1 MPWLDGPA
9 SGQIPT
15 TGRPWSGRIYIVA
28 SLFPSFAN
36 TTITIRYNSDN
47 KYQNCA
53 VMREEG
59 EWTSEPCDWFDGDSD
74 EGEEWKERGRREK
87 RTDFGVGVV
96 AVLVAL
102 QF

>member
-1 MPWLDGPA
+1 MGWLGLSDYFEEA
-9 SGQIPT
+9 SRQCIGEGKPDEI
-15 TGRPWSGRIYIVA
+15 
-28 SLFPSFAN
+28 SFEN
-36 TTITIRYNSDN
+36 WDNPGENHRYNSDN

-59 EWTSEPCDWFDGDSD
+59 EWTSELCDLFDGDSD
-74 EGEEWKERGRREK
+74 QGEEWKERGRREK

-102 QF
+102 QY